1 LEKNYFCPLE
11 ITLEVLGPK
20 WRIVVLWWIK
30 QDIRRFSDLKAV
42 IPGISDQ
49 ELTRQLRA
57 LEKSGIILRRR
68 YQERPP
74 RVEYSLTELGRSLDP
89 VMESI
94 CKWGLKQAKG
104 KEFIYTKVLDSM
116 K

>member
-1 LEKNYFCPLE
+1 LKKSYFCPLE
-11 ITLEVLGPK
+11 VTLEALGPK
-20 WRIVVLWWIK
+20 WRIVILWWIK

-57 LEKSGIILRRR
+57 LEHSGIIMRQR

-74 RVEYSLTELGRSLDP
+74 RVEYSVTKLGKSLDP

-94 CKWGLKQAKG
+94 CNWGLQQAKG
-104 KEFIYTKVLDSM
+104 MEFGYKKVLESM

>member
-1 LEKNYFCPLE
+1 LKKSYFCPLE
-11 ITLEVLGPK
+11 ITLEALGPK
-20 WRIVVLWWIK
+20 WRIVILWWIK

-42 IPGISDQ
+42 IPSISDQ

-57 LEKSGIILRRR
+57 LEHSGIITRQR

-74 RVEYSLTELGRSLDP
+74 RVEYSVTKLGKSLDP
-89 VMESI
+89 VMDSI
-94 CKWGLKQAKG
+94 CNWGIKQAKG
-104 KEFIYTKVLDSM
+104 MEFGYKKVLDSM